1 MKQRVFGQHCQ
12 FCSYCEL
19 LSSASV
25 AKLVDTTG
33 FDDVIVDD
41 VIVVAT
47 EPLERNDLNQVNL
60 FVEKDLEGLGL
71 ELPVSVPEPLASLDR
86 NFRHVAGLVDQV
98 QAVGDLVSEL
108 QGCDRVSEQLQA
120 AALACT
126 SPEHT
131 LLLWISQSAQFA
143 GTKPAVKPLLPL
155 ATPPPVPAL
164 CPCVQVV
171 ALRAPQFQRSQPAA

>member
-1 MKQRVFGQHCQ
+1 MKRRVFGQHCL

-98 QAVGDLVSEL
+98 QAVGDLVSRRIEAGSVSPAWKVEL
-108 QGCDRVSEQLQA
+108 SVRYSNTYKTV
-120 AALACT
+120 
-126 SPEHT
+126 
-131 LLLWISQSAQFA
+131 
-143 GTKPAVKPLLPL
+143 
-155 ATPPPVPAL
+155 
-164 CPCVQVV
+164 
-171 ALRAPQFQRSQPAA
+171 R

>member
-1 MKQRVFGQHCQ
+1 MKQRVFGQHCL
-12 FCSYCEL
+12 FCSYSEL

-47 EPLERNDLNQVNL
+47 EPLERNVLNQVNL

-98 QAVGDLVSEL
+98 QAVGDLVSRRIEAGGVSPAWKVEL
-108 QGCDRVSEQLQA
+108 SVRYS
-120 AALACT
+120 
-126 SPEHT
+126 
-131 LLLWISQSAQFA
+131 
-143 GTKPAVKPLLPL
+143 GTYETV
-155 ATPPPVPAL
+155 
-164 CPCVQVV
+164 
-171 ALRAPQFQRSQPAA
+171 R

>member
-1 MKQRVFGQHCQ
+1 MKQRVFGQHCL

-98 QAVGDLVSEL
+98 QAVGDLVSRRIEAGGVSPAWKVEL
-108 QGCDRVSEQLQA
+108 SVRYS
-120 AALACT
+120 
-126 SPEHT
+126 
-131 LLLWISQSAQFA
+131 
-143 GTKPAVKPLLPL
+143 GTYETV
-155 ATPPPVPAL
+155 
-164 CPCVQVV
+164 
-171 ALRAPQFQRSQPAA
+171 R

>member
-1 MKQRVFGQHCQ
+1 MKQRVFGQHCL

-98 QAVGDLVSEL
+98 QAVGDLVSRRIEAGGVSPAWKVEL
-108 QGCDRVSEQLQA
+108 SVRYSNTYKTV
-120 AALACT
+120 
-126 SPEHT
+126 
-131 LLLWISQSAQFA
+131 
-143 GTKPAVKPLLPL
+143 
-155 ATPPPVPAL
+155 
-164 CPCVQVV
+164 
-171 ALRAPQFQRSQPAA
+171 R

>member
-1 MKQRVFGQHCQ
+1 MKRRVFGQHCQ
-12 FCSYCEL
+12 FCSYSEL

-98 QAVGDLVSEL
+98 QAVGDLVSRRIEAGSVSPAWKVEL
-108 QGCDRVSEQLQA
+108 SVRYLDTYE
-120 AALACT
+120 
-126 SPEHT
+126 T
-131 LLLWISQSAQFA
+131 L
-143 GTKPAVKPLLPL
+143 
-155 ATPPPVPAL
+155 
-164 CPCVQVV
+164 
-171 ALRAPQFQRSQPAA
+171 R

>member
-1 MKQRVFGQHCQ
+1 MKRRVFGQHCL
-12 FCSYCEL
+12 FCSYSEL

-98 QAVGDLVSEL
+98 QAVGDLVSRRSEAAGVSPAWKVEL
-108 QGCDRVSEQLQA
+108 SVRYSDPYETVG
-120 AALACT
+120 
-126 SPEHT
+126 
-131 LLLWISQSAQFA
+131 
-143 GTKPAVKPLLPL
+143 
-155 ATPPPVPAL
+155 
-164 CPCVQVV
+164 
-171 ALRAPQFQRSQPAA
+171 

>member
-1 MKQRVFGQHCQ
+1 MKQRVFGQHCL

-33 FDDVIVDD
+33 FDDVIVVIVDD

-98 QAVGDLVSEL
+98 QAVGDLVSRRIEAGSVSPAWKVEL
-108 QGCDRVSEQLQA
+108 SVRYSNTYKTV
-120 AALACT
+120 
-126 SPEHT
+126 
-131 LLLWISQSAQFA
+131 
-143 GTKPAVKPLLPL
+143 
-155 ATPPPVPAL
+155 
-164 CPCVQVV
+164 
-171 ALRAPQFQRSQPAA
+171 R